1 MNFIQTIPLKEL
13 PEGAQIIIKIGNRE
27 IALFHYNG
35 EVTALGNA
43 CLHKGGP
50 IGKGMVSD
58 VNGETCVTC
67 PWHGWQYNIKTGKAP
82 GGYKDQQSVFEVK
95 IDDGIIFVSDKPLV
109 NAKAAS
115 HDHPEIADL
124 VNLEYKNTHN
134 SLNVLGISTTNLNAG
149 IPRPSTSEEALKLA
163 LDHAEGEFGA
173 KTKMLK
179 LRELEFRACE
189 GYYSL
194 HEKACTWPCTITD
207 KKPTDGMTEVYRQM
221 ILWADVL
228 LVATPIRW
236 GNASSLYYRMAERL
250 NCVQNQITLFD
261 KVLIKNKVA
270 GFIITGG
277 QDNIQQ
283 VAGQMSV
290 FFTELGF
297 TFPPFNFV
305 GWSRG
310 WISEDMEHNVQ
321 DFRKSRYMK
330 RSIKE
335 LVANTVNMSKTVKLM
350 DCSAMQV
357 PLPLRKDKESGSI
370 Q

>member
-1 MNFIQTIPLKEL
+1 MNFIPTIPKSEL
-13 PEGAQIIIKIGNRE
+13 PENSHKIASVGNRQ
-27 IALFHYNG
+27 IALFNYNG
-35 EVTALGNA
+35 EITALGNA

-50 IGKGMVSD
+50 IGKGRVYYIKD
-58 VNGETCVTC
+58 ELCVEC
-67 PWHGWQYNIKTGKAP
+67 PWHGWQYNVKTGKAP
-82 GGYKDQQSVFEVK
+82 GGYLDQQAVFEVK
-95 IDDGIIFVSDKPLV
+95 IEDDMIMVSEKTIV
-109 NAKAAS
+109 NAKAAQ

-124 VNLEYKNTHN
+124 VQLKYETGPGTM
-134 SLNVLGISTTNLNAG
+134 NVLGISTTNLNKR
-149 IPRPSTSEEALKLA
+149 IPRPSTSEEGLNYGLELA
-163 LDHAEGEFGA
+163 EKEFGA

-179 LRELEFRACE
+179 LRDLEFRHCE

-194 HEKACTWPCTITD
+194 HEKACTWPCSITD
-207 KKPTDGMTEVYRQM
+207 KKPDDGMTEIYRGL
-221 ILWADVL
+221 ILWADVV

-236 GNASSLYYRMAERL
+236 GNASSLYYKMCERL
-250 NCVQNQITLFD
+250 NCVQNQITLYD

-283 VAGQMSV
+283 VAGQMNV

-297 TFPPFNFV
+297 AYPPFNFV

-310 WISEDMEHNVQ
+310 WISEDMEHNIE

-335 LVANTVNMSKTVKLM
+335 LVSNTINMSRNFKQM
-350 DCSAMQV
+350 DCTKLDA
-357 PLPLRKDKESGSI
+357 PLPKRKDKVAGSI